1 MNKVVKA
8 TDRPI
13 KWIFNSAIL
22 ITAIFDQFI
31 ADPFNSAKF
40 WALML
45 CASLISGYTLSKKIG
60 LENKDKRL
68 YKIIKIVVVTY
79 LFFSLM
85 SLVVSY
91 NPIISLFGD
100 NFRRNGFLTFVALS
114 IFFLA
119 AVKYSQ
125 FDNLDKILQRIVII
139 GVITASYSI
148 IQINKKDFVK
158 WSDPNSIISTLGN
171 TNFAGAAMA
180 IFAIVSFGHIFI
192 KSSNF
197 YYKFFNLVLC
207 ILLFYSIQKTN
218 ARQAVFIAIIGIFI
232 IILIKIYSFN
242 KKMGLI
248 TLLGSLPVGFLAVFG
263 ILQIGPLQN
272 LLYKPT
278 VTVRGYYW
286 RAGIEMFKNHPLF
299 GVGIDN
305 YGKFFKEYRESGYSL
320 KYGFGLTSTNAHN
333 IFIQNFATGG
343 IFVGTLY
350 IILQLI
356 ILIRAIHL
364 VRNTFGENQ
373 TKLSI
378 ITAAWVAYQAQSII
392 SIDNIGLSIWGWL
405 LGGTILGLSIN
416 FQPESKPSN
425 NMTNKSLV
433 ISWNK
438 VLPSLIFFLASVIV
452 IVPLYVGERNTLLAN
467 NYAAPKNSDPK
478 VKELFK
484 IYADRALS
492 SKFINNDYRNAVV
505 TGLFAMG
512 FDKEALNEL
521 IMINKKD
528 PRNLDTLVLIAT
540 YYEQTGNYQEAIRYR
555 KEIAKFDPWNAQNYL
570 GLAQLYKVTNDL
582 QNMTS
587 MVDKI
592 LSFASS
598 DPIAEV
604 AKKEFTQTPN

>member
-1 MNKVVKA
+1 
-8 TDRPI
+8 
-13 KWIFNSAIL
+13 
-22 ITAIFDQFI
+22 
-31 ADPFNSAKF
+31 
-40 WALML
+40 
-45 CASLISGYTLSKKIG
+45 
-60 LENKDKRL
+60 
-68 YKIIKIVVVTY
+68 
-79 LFFSLM
+79 
-85 SLVVSY
+85 
-91 NPIISLFGD
+91 
-100 NFRRNGFLTFVALS
+100 
-114 IFFLA
+114 
-119 AVKYSQ
+119 
-125 FDNLDKILQRIVII
+125 
-139 GVITASYSI
+139 
-148 IQINKKDFVK
+148 
-158 WSDPNSIISTLGN
+158 
-171 TNFAGAAMA
+171 
-180 IFAIVSFGHIFI
+180 
-192 KSSNF
+192 
-197 YYKFFNLVLC
+197 
-207 ILLFYSIQKTN
+207 
-218 ARQAVFIAIIGIFI
+218 
-232 IILIKIYSFN
+232 
-242 KKMGLI
+242 MGLI

-364 VRNTFGENQ
+364 LRNTFGENQ
-373 TKLSI
+373 TRLAI
-378 ITAAWVAYQAQSII
+378 IIAAWVAYQAQSII

-438 VLPSLIFFLASVIV
+438 VLPSLTFFLASVIL

-467 NYAAPKNSDPK
+467 NYAVPKNSDPK

-484 IYADRALS
+484 IYANRALS
-492 SKFINNDYRNAVV
+492 ANFISNDYRNAVV

-528 PRNLDTLVLIAT
+528 SRNLDTLVLIAT

-582 QNMTS
+582 QNMTL

>member
-1 MNKVVKA
+1 M
-8 TDRPI
+8 
-13 KWIFNSAIL
+13 
-22 ITAIFDQFI
+22 
-31 ADPFNSAKF
+31 
-40 WALML
+40 
-45 CASLISGYTLSKKIG
+45 
-60 LENKDKRL
+60 
-68 YKIIKIVVVTY
+68 
-79 LFFSLM
+79 
-85 SLVVSY
+85 
-91 NPIISLFGD
+91 
-100 NFRRNGFLTFVALS
+100 
-114 IFFLA
+114 
-119 AVKYSQ
+119 
-125 FDNLDKILQRIVII
+125 DKILRRIVII

-192 KSSNF
+192 KSNNF
-197 YYKFFNLVLC
+197 YYKLFNLVLC
-207 ILLFYSIQKTN
+207 ILLFYSVQKTN

-232 IILIKIYSFN
+232 IILIKIYSLN
-242 KKMGLI
+242 KKIGLI

-286 RAGIEMFKNHPLF
+286 RAGIEMFKSHPLL

-343 IFVGTLY
+343 IFVGALY

-364 VRNTFGENQ
+364 LRNTFGENQ
-373 TKLSI
+373 TRLSI
-378 ITAAWVAYQAQSII
+378 IIAAWVAYQAQSII

-438 VLPSLIFFLASVIV
+438 VLPSLTFFLASVIV
-452 IVPLYVGERNTLLAN
+452 IVPLYVGERNTLLTN
-467 NYAAPKNSDPK
+467 NYTAPKNSDPK

-492 SKFINNDYRNAVV
+492 ANFIGNDYRNAVV

-540 YYEQTGNYQEAIRYR
+540 YYEQTGNYQEAIKYR

-582 QNMTS
+582 QNMTL
-587 MVDKI
+587 MVNKI

>member
-1 MNKVVKA
+1 
-8 TDRPI
+8 
-13 KWIFNSAIL
+13 
-22 ITAIFDQFI
+22 
-31 ADPFNSAKF
+31 
-40 WALML
+40 ML

-60 LENKDKRL
+60 LENTDKRL

-91 NPIISLFGD
+91 NPLISLFGD

-114 IFFLA
+114 TFFLA

-125 FDNLDKILQRIVII
+125 FDNLDKILRRIVII

-197 YYKFFNLVLC
+197 YYKLFNLVLC

-364 VRNTFGENQ
+364 LRNTFGENQ
-373 TKLSI
+373 TRLSI
-378 ITAAWVAYQAQSII
+378 IIAAWVAYQAQSII

-438 VLPSLIFFLASVIV
+438 VLPSLTFFLASVIV

-492 SKFINNDYRNAVV
+492 ANFISNDYRNAVV

-582 QNMTS
+582 QNMTL